1 MWIMALRNVSNVG
14 SDGTSSHYTVD
25 HLVAATK
32 LFQELK
38 NSSDMLP

>member
-14 SDGTSSHYTVD
+14 SDGLSSHYTVD
-25 HLVAATK
+25 HLVATTK